1 MCIDYIMD
9 SQNICNYD
17 NDVIIKYSKNI
28 NHEKPI
34 NPLLVAEKLQH
45 IYEES
50 FDIFNELILTPTG
63 IKSKST
69 ENYRSINFTLKS
81 SANMPLVYVCIETL
95 SRYTFHCSMKI
106 EGGILNGNDN
116 VYQTPFI
123 FRMKIYLDAK
133 LLEVYDASSHIV
145 KADKKDTQIS
155 TKLLNPM
162 SSEIKLIKSQFLY
175 RWLNILKETG
185 YMYINNHK

>member
-95 SRYTFHCSMKI
+95 S
-106 EGGILNGNDN
+106 
-116 VYQTPFI
+116 
-123 FRMKIYLDAK
+123 
-133 LLEVYDASSHIV
+133 
-145 KADKKDTQIS
+145 IS
-155 TKLLNPM
+155 F
-162 SSEIKLIKSQFLY
+162 S
-175 RWLNILKETG
+175 
-185 YMYINNHK
+185 